1 VRLPNRAW
9 LSYSSRPMYVF
20 VAQNR
25 ERERERLLDSFLNE
39 WMQAPQLQLYV
50 QYMSNFRKAV
60 RTLSACVERHRDL
73 ADSLYVREFLLSLSL
88 SHSSGSTVN

>member
-1 VRLPNRAW
+1 
-9 LSYSSRPMYVF
+9 MYVF

-50 QYMSNFRKAV
+50 QYMSNFRKAPF
-60 RTLSACVERHRDL
+60 ERCRRVSN
-73 ADSLYVREFLLSLSL
+73 AIVTSLIRSTYENSFSLSLSL
-88 SHSSGSTVN
+88 IWLNR

>member
-1 VRLPNRAW
+1 
-9 LSYSSRPMYVF
+9 MYVF

-88 SHSSGSTVN
+88 THLAQPLTY